1 MSAAL
6 LCVKLLLG
14 KPLFLLLQKHL
25 LLAENELACSISPSP
40 GDRYKRR
47 SEPAP
52 NGLGLVNMPYT
63 KPNPKPTLPLGAAQ
77 PTCAISPSHLEVS
90 SSHLEVSGLQRY
102 ILGLQQHVFVVAHYF
117 YLFNFFSAATQ
128 HFCFNLYE

>member
-6 LCVKLLLG
+6 LCVKLLPG
-14 KPLFLLLQKHL
+14 KPLFLPLQKHL

-77 PTCAISPSHLEVS
+77 PTCGISP
-90 SSHLEVSGLQRY
+90 SHLEVSGLQRY
-102 ILGLQQHVFVVAHYF
+102 ILGLQQHVFVVAH
-117 YLFNFFSAATQ
+117 NFFCFFFCSNSALLFQ
-128 HFCFNLYE
+128 SI